1 MKFMSI
7 LLREGRKEDIKKKYL
22 DKYSNEEL
30 DFVLNISDLQDFN
43 HKYTDWILKTDLPD
57 MDFDMYIEVAVD
69 LVKDFDKYQS
79 QMQKKDINQ
88 YKNIIELESALSPFK
103 HKEELKKLESQVD
116 KIYEDEKFL
125 VIKPKT
131 EESSC
136 KYGAGTK
143 WCVTQ
148 KGSDHFARYTSG
160 NQELYFVIDK
170 KNSTNEN
177 YSKIALHFDGSGTLK
192 YWDSKDEPLDKKQ
205 IGILEY
211 AFPDLINA
219 IKNDYENRSLSKID
233 EFLKATFNSH
243 GASVSKDDYFSLNTQ
258 LNVVVEGFET
268 IDDMGLGHARGT
280 LSIVLNSKS
289 KKEVVDAYEVF
300 ITFNPQNANTFSI
313 SVGFMS
319 KDGYDIDLELESW
332 GIDARLKI
340 EGTPTYLAETVRK
353 YIGGKVL
360 FKVRSNQTLLKKIAG
375 DNKSWISRSIH
386 GYTFGKNKG
395 LIKKLVD
402 YLDSGVTGTKL
413 DFLVD
418 IGKLDKKVEDG
429 KLLYAHKGTKGYRPS
444 VDWRGQHASFFASAK
459 AAGILDYRKVGN
471 QFLLIKGPNFDTF
484 KEGKLKSF

>member
-1 MKFMSI
+1 MSI
-7 LLREGRKEDIKKKYL
+7 LLREGRKEDIKKKYSN
-22 DKYSNEEL
+22 KYSDEEL
-30 DFVLNISDLQDFN
+30 DFVLNISDLVDLN
-43 HKYTDWILKTDLPD
+43 HKYTDWIFKNDDID
-57 MDFDMYIEVAVD
+57 MDFDMYIDTAVY

-103 HKEELKKLESQVD
+103 YKEELKKLESQVD

-148 KGSDHFARYTSG
+148 KGSGHFARYTSG

-205 IGILEY
+205 ISILEY
-211 AFPDLINA
+211 AFPDLIDA
-219 IKNDYENRSLSKID
+219 IKKDYQNRKLSKID
-233 EFLKATFNSH
+233 QFLQDTFNSYRIT
-243 GASVSKDDYFSLNTQ
+243 SVKDKYFSLNTQ
-258 LNVVVEGFET
+258 LDVVIDGFET
-268 IDDMGLGHARGT
+268 IKDMGLGHAQGE
-280 LSIVLNSKS
+280 LSIVLISES
-289 KKEVVDAYEVF
+289 KKEVIDEYQVF
-300 ITFNPQNANTFSI
+300 ITFKPEDVNTFSI
-313 SVGFMS
+313 SVGFMG
-319 KDGYDIDLELESW
+319 KDGYNMNLGLESW
-332 GIDARLKI
+332 GIDARFKI
-340 EGTPTYLAETVRK
+340 ESTPNSLAETVRR
-353 YIGGKVL
+353 YIGGRILAQVQ
-360 FKVRSNQTLLKKIAG
+360 SNKTLLKKIRG
-375 DNKSWISRSIH
+375 DNNTWISRSIH

-429 KLLYAHKGTKGYRPS
+429 KLLYSHKGRNQFLPS
-444 VDWRGQHASFFASAK
+444 VNWRGQHASFFASAK

-471 QFLLIKGPNFDTF
+471 QFLLIKGPNFDIF